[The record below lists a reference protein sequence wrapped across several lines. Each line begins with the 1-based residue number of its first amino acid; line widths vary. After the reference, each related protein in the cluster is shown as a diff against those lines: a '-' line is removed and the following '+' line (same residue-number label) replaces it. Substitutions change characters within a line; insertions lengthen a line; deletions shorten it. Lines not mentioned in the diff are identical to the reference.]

1 MKSRKIVAIS
11 ATEELAVAQVKELLS
26 TYEAQGYVPNGNI
39 TVAKTYT
46 STPGDAPWIRAE
58 LPIIKAS

>member
-1 MKSRKIVAIS
+1 MSARKIVAVS
-11 ATEELAVAQVKELLS
+11 ATEELAIAHVEELLS
-26 TYEAQGYVPNGNI
+26 TYESQGYVRNGNI
-39 TVAKTYT
+39 TIAKTYT